1 MSNVTISTEGLE
13 DMEKYFREAPEKAVI
28 AAQRA
33 INYAARKYGRST
45 AKAVEA
51 QLNFKTKL
59 YNDTSPARGR
69 ISVLLASRQTLTA
82 TVRASSEPLLLS
94 KFAVN
99 EPKGKSRAKFRGVTP
114 KVQVTKGSVKD
125 MPGSF
130 YVPFKNGQVGLAI
143 RLKKGESIRNR
154 HSGRTYPLFKKDPSV
169 QVLYG
174 PSLDQAFAT
183 KTIDAVGPVSRD
195 VREEFLRQLEVLDR
209 GGK

>member
-1 MSNVTISTEGLE
+1 MSNLTVSTEGLE
-13 DMEKYFREAPEKAVI
+13 DLEKYFQEAPVRAAI

-33 INYAARKYGRST
+33 VNYAARKYGRST
-45 AKAVEA
+45 AKAIEA

-59 YNDTSPARGR
+59 YNDTNPARGR
-69 ISVLLASRQTLTA
+69 ISVVLASRETLTA
-82 TVRASSEPLLLS
+82 KVRASSEPLLLS

-99 EPKGKSRAKFRGVTP
+99 EPKGRGKGKFRGVTP
-114 KVQVTKGSVKD
+114 KVQVSKGATKD
-125 MPGSF
+125 MPGAF

-183 KTIDAVGPVSRD
+183 KIIDAVAPVSRD
-195 VREEFLRQLEVLDR
+195 VREEFLRQLEVLER